1 MTQQQVIRRLTAG
14 LILLILAAV
23 VSTIIHPEPF
33 VTGWNAVLVG
43 GAVAVGMVLLLAFV
57 GVPFAFWAASLP
69 DERDQSAAPR
79 VTILP
84 PETPRLANRRLPS
97 IPLLTAEMP
106 PQPNQS

>member
-1 MTQQQVIRRLTAG
+1 MRRLAAG
-14 LILLILAAV
+14 LGLLILAAIV
-23 VSTIIHPEPF
+23 NTILHPEPY
-33 VTGWNAVLVG
+33 VTGCDAVIVG